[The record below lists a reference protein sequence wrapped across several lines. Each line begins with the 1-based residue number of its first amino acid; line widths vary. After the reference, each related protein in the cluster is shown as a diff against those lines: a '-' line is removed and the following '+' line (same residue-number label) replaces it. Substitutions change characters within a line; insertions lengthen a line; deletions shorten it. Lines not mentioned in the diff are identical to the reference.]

1 MRARL
6 GIGVWVAVML
16 VGVIGQDAWGQ
27 TTKTVTAKEKRE
39 EARKQFVGWYE
50 ADKGRE
56 LIVLPE
62 KKKLMAVFNWANG
75 APTSMGELVVA
86 GSGKVTFKQPKA
98 SEQVVVHREDGQV
111 TKVSV
116 VEVEF
121 AKVAGLEAVLG
132 KYVNEKGQTMEIT
145 WREGEVY
152 MSIDWQNNA
161 PKTNGLLRASP
172 NGGTML
178 VGYQW
183 EDKLTL
189 KFEKGSV
196 ASISIVDSEF
206 KRVKDPDAA
215 TEVDASKRISE

>member
-1 MRARL
+1 MRARV
-6 GIGVWVAVML
+6 GIGVWVLMAIFGL
-16 VGVIGQDAWGQ
+16 VGQDAWGQ
-27 TTKTVTAKEKRE
+27 TTKTVTAKEQRE

-62 KKKLMAVFNWANG
+62 KKKLMAVFNWANC
-75 APTSMGELVVA
+75 APTSVGELVVA

-98 SEQVVVHREDGQV
+98 TEQVGVELEDDQV
-111 TKVSV
+111 TKLSV

-121 AKVAGLEAVLG
+121 AKVAGLDAVLG
-132 KYVNEKGQTMEIT
+132 NYANDKGQTMEVT
-145 WREGEVY
+145 WRDGEVY
-152 MSIDWQNNA
+152 VSIDWQNNA

-172 NGGTML
+172 AGGTLL

-183 EDKLTL
+183 EDKVTL
-189 KFEKGSV
+189 KFEKGTV

-206 KRVKDPDAA
+206 QRVKDADETSDEE
-215 TEVDASKRISE
+215 TE

>member
-6 GIGVWVAVML
+6 GIGVWVAVVL
-16 VGVIGQDAWGQ
+16 VGVMGQDAWGQ

-62 KKKLMAVFNWANG
+62 KKKLSAVFNWANG

-98 SEQVVVHREDGQV
+98 SESVAVEREDDQV
-111 TKVSV
+111 TMVSV

-121 AKVAGLEAVLG
+121 AKVAGLDAVLG
-132 KYVNEKGQTMEIT
+132 KFVNEKGQTMEVT
-145 WREGEVY
+145 WRDGEVY
-152 MSIDWQNNA
+152 MSIDWKNNA
-161 PKTNGLLRASP
+161 PKTNGLLRPSP
-172 NGGTML
+172 DGGTML

-183 EDKLTL
+183 EDEVTL

-206 KRVKDPDAA
+206 NRAKDADEANDEA
-215 TEVDASKRISE
+215 TE